1 MPSIVEKIL
10 ENMRN
15 KGRHIRQEKPKWRPI
30 ANFESYM
37 RMKKL
42 ADEKMAE
49 VSSDPDAMRE
59 YNRINQERIT
69 NLQESVPVRTP
80 PPPKPAKFKYTDD
93 FDRVKVDLSVSKS
106 GKVRVKLVQ
115 PFVYLHEN
123 YWSKGQ
129 CPPLK
134 EYIVNLKY
142 AGYPD
147 EVLENYMKVHM
158 KRVNNMDESQ
168 KFIDKI
174 FGSSHKVLRV
184 STLKSKNNSNNKNS

>member
-15 KGRHIRQEKPKWRPI
+15 KGRHNRQEKPKWRPI

-42 ADEKMAE
+42 VDEKMAE

-69 NLQESVPVRTP
+69 KLQESVPVRTP
-80 PPPKPAKFKYTDD
+80 PPPNPVKFKYTDD

-142 AGYPD
+142 AGYPQ
-147 EVLENYMKVHM
+147 ESLERFMKIHLDRE
-158 KRVNNMDESQ
+158 KRRPEMEE
-168 KFIDKI
+168 FINKK
-174 FGSSHKVLRV
+174 FGSSSKIPRV
-184 STLKSKNNSNNKNS
+184 SSLANKKNNNH

>member
-1 MPSIVEKIL
+1 MTSVLENIL

-15 KGRHIRQEKPKWRPI
+15 KGRYIKEEKPKWRPI

-42 ADEKMAE
+42 ADEKLAL
-49 VSSDPDAMRE
+49 VSSDPEAMRE
-59 YNRINQERIT
+59 YNRLNQERIIK
-69 NLQESVPVRTP
+69 LQESVPVRTP
-80 PPPKPAKFKYTDD
+80 PPSKPAKFKYTDE

-142 AGYPD
+142 AGYPQ
-147 EVLENYMKVHM
+147 ESLERFMKIHLDRE
-158 KRVNNMDESQ
+158 KRKPEMEE
-168 KFIDKI
+168 FINKK
-174 FGSSHKVLRV
+174 FGSSNKVPRV
-184 STLKSKNNSNNKNS
+184 SSLANKKNNNH